1 MLADAHIRAWA
12 ACGLSEVFQLGFLPS
27 NVTFFFSGIYF
38 WIHITLKQIP
48 NCYALFMLMD
58 QILVSALYIDRPL
71 NASDMPCFSFPFFS
85 FFFSIRRP
93 TYCRNML
100 CSRHW
105 GMQIGK
111 RAKKTR
117 KKEVRVLTP
126 STAHSFQPRPAGL
139 DLSGTL
145 SLASVCETHIK
156 CVSVPLNSS

>member
-1 MLADAHIRAWA
+1 MLISEL
-12 ACGLSEVFQLGFLPS
+12 GLPVVCRKCFSLAFYRQTSP
-27 NVTFFFSGIYF
+27 FFFGSLLLNSYYTETNSKLLCSFHADGSNTGF
-38 WIHITLKQIP
+38 SSVHR
-48 NCYALFMLMD
+48 
-58 QILVSALYIDRPL
+58 SALEREWY
-71 NASDMPCFSFPFFS
+71 AVFFFPFLFL
-85 FFFSIRRP
+85 FFSIRRP

>member
-1 MLADAHIRAWA
+1 MLISEL
-12 ACGLSEVFQLGFLPS
+12 GLPVVCRKCFSLAFYRQTSPFFFRESTFEFILHWNKFQTVMLFSCWWIKYWFQLCTSIGPWTRVICRVFLS
-27 NVTFFFSGIYF
+27 
-38 WIHITLKQIP
+38 L
-48 NCYALFMLMD
+48 
-58 QILVSALYIDRPL
+58 
-71 NASDMPCFSFPFFS
+71 SFP
-85 FFFSIRRP
+85 FFSIRRP